1 MFEKKINIAELEK
14 LIRDG
19 NSQGQAARLIGVS
32 KQAVSATLKRLKAQN
47 ERSAL
52 SVSEPVVKALVGSKI
67 DGMKQLKKINDTVI
81 HEINFLNQKIKTV
94 DALICVPALDV
105 KIKVEKEKEREYLV
119 FQRLKH
125 IAEIRKELGLLLDIS
140 KELYNVEEV
149 QRFQQTVLDTIGEVD
164 ENVRDKI
171 IERFGKLRA
180 PQSVFR

>member
-1 MFEKKINIAELEK
+1 MFEKKIDILKLEK

-19 NSQGQAARLIGVS
+19 NSQGQAARILEVS
-32 KQAVSATLKRLKAQN
+32 KQAISATLKKLKAQN

-81 HEINFLNQKIKTV
+81 HEINILNQKIK
-94 DALICVPALDV
+94 DLQGDG
-105 KIKVEKEKEREYLV
+105 KGEERDNLV

-125 IAEIRKELGLLLDIS
+125 IAEIRKQLGLLLDIS

-164 ENVRDKI
+164 ENVRNKI
-171 IERFGKLRA
+171 VERFGKLRA

>member
-1 MFEKKINIAELEK
+1 MFEKKIDIIKLEK

-47 ERSAL
+47 ERAAL

-81 HEINFLNQKIKTV
+81 HEINFLNQKIK
-94 DALICVPALDV
+94 DLRGDD
-105 KIKVEKEKEREYLV
+105 KGEERDNLV

-125 IAEIRKELGLLLDIS
+125 IAEIRKQLGLLLDIS

-149 QRFQQTVLDTIGEVD
+149 QRFQQTVLDTIGEVH
-164 ENVRDKI
+164 ENVRNKI
-171 IERFGKLRA
+171 VERFGKLRA

>member
-19 NSQGQAARLIGVS
+19 NSQNQAARIIGVS

-67 DGMKQLKKINDTVI
+67 DGMRQLKKINDTVI
-81 HEINFLNQKIKTV
+81 HEINFLNQKIKNLEG
-94 DALICVPALDV
+94 DKKGDENGQ
-105 KIKVEKEKEREYLV
+105 KKGEDNGGERDKLV

-125 IAEIRKELGLLLDIS
+125 IAEIRKQLSLLLDIS

-164 ENVRDKI
+164 ENVRNKI
-171 IERFGKLRA
+171 VERFGKLRA

>member
-52 SVSEPVVKALVGSKI
+52 SVSEPVVKTLVGSKI

-94 DALICVPALDV
+94 DALICVPDLDV

>member
-19 NSQGQAARLIGVS
+19 NSQNQAARIIGVS

-67 DGMKQLKKINDTVI
+67 DGMKQLKKINDTTI
-81 HEINFLNQKIKTV
+81 HEINFLNQKIKNLQG
-94 DALICVPALDV
+94 D
-105 KIKVEKEKEREYLV
+105 KKEDENGGNNGAERDKLV

-125 IAEIRKELGLLLDIS
+125 IAEIRKQLGLLLDIS

-164 ENVRDKI
+164 ENVRNKI
-171 IERFGKLRA
+171 VERFGKLRA

>member
-1 MFEKKINIAELEK
+1 MFEKKIDIIKLEK

-81 HEINFLNQKIKTV
+81 HEINILNQKIKV
-94 DALICVPALDV
+94 IDALICDPNLDE
-105 KIKVEKEKEREYLV
+105 KIKNGKVEDREALV

-125 IAEIRKELGLLLDIS
+125 IAEIRKQLGLLLDIC
-140 KELYNVEEV
+140 KELYNAEEN
-149 QRFQQTVLDTIGEVD
+149 QHFQETILNAIGEVD
-164 ENVRDKI
+164 ANVKDEI
-171 IERFGKLRA
+171 IGRLKSLRSTR
-180 PQSVFR
+180 SVFG

>member
-14 LIRDG
+14 LIRNG

-32 KQAVSATLKRLKAQN
+32 KQAVSATLKRLKASN

-81 HEINFLNQKIKTV
+81 HEINFLNQKIK
-94 DALICVPALDV
+94 DSNDG
-105 KIKVEKEKEREYLV
+105 EREDLV

-125 IAEIRKELGLLLDIS
+125 IAEIRKQLGLLLDIS

-149 QRFQQTVLDTIGEVD
+149 QRFQQTVLDTIGEID
-164 ENVRDKI
+164 ENVRNKI

>member
-1 MFEKKINIAELEK
+1 MFEKKIDIIKLEK

-81 HEINFLNQKIKTV
+81 HEINILNQKIKV
-94 DALICVPALDV
+94 IDALICDPNLDE
-105 KIKVEKEKEREYLV
+105 KIKNEKEKERGDLV
-119 FQRLKH
+119 FSRLKH
-125 IAEIRKELGLLLDIS
+125 VGEIRKELGLLLDIS

-149 QRFQQTVLDTIGEVD
+149 QRFQQTVLDTIEEVD
-164 ENVRDKI
+164 ENVRNKI
-171 IERFGKLRA
+171 VERFGKLRA

>member
-32 KQAVSATLKRLKAQN
+32 KQAVSATLKRLKASN

-81 HEINFLNQKIKTV
+81 HEINFLNQKIK
-94 DALICVPALDV
+94 DSNDG
-105 KIKVEKEKEREYLV
+105 EREDLV

-125 IAEIRKELGLLLDIS
+125 IAEIRKQLGLLLDIS

-149 QRFQQTVLDTIGEVD
+149 QRFQQMVLDTIGEVD
-164 ENVRDKI
+164 ENVRNKI